1 MSPRHVLV
9 VDDDQAILDC
19 LRDAL
24 ELEGYAVSTARHGQE
39 AMELLANGAPDV
51 IVLDLWMPVM
61 DGWQF
66 AEAYS
71 RTPGPHGPVILISA
85 SRDVVTAAKQIG
97 AAAYLP
103 KPFAVEAL
111 LGLIASTLIASP
123 SA

>member
-1 MSPRHVLV
+1 MSLHRVLV

-39 AMELLANGAPDV
+39 ALGLLADSAADV
-51 IVLDLWMPVM
+51 IVLDLWMPIM

-66 AEAYS
+66 AEAYA
-71 RTPGPHGPVILISA
+71 RTPGPHRPVILISA
-85 SRDVVTAAKQIG
+85 SRDVVAAAKQIG

-103 KPFAVEAL
+103 KPFAIETL
-111 LGLIASTLIASP
+111 LGLIASTLVASP